1 MSQKDFKTPKYQELN
16 HASQSGSQRFHDE
29 MYDPSKLQNSLFINS
44 PEVDMINFFYSESI
58 DIMKK
63 YSIDPKQ
70 MADYVNNC
78 STSERDL

>member
-1 MSQKDFKTPKYQELN
+1 MSPKDFKTPKYQELN

-29 MYDPSKLQNSLFINS
+29 MYDPSKYRIPSSKLTQNRHKT
-44 PEVDMINFFYSESI
+44 NFLYSESI

>member
-1 MSQKDFKTPKYQELN
+1 MLLN
-16 HASQSGSQRFHDE
+16 PVVSVFTTKCTIPVSYKIRS
-29 MYDPSKLQNSLFINS
+29 YINS
-44 PEVDMINFFYSESI
+44 PEVDMINFLHSESI